1 MDPTVLPAD
10 ETLELAT
17 LGGARALGLDH
28 EIGSLE
34 PGKKAD
40 IVVVDR
46 RSLRMTPIHTGKYDN
61 AITSLVYSA
70 TADDVD
76 TVLIDGAV
84 VLRGRRLTR
93 VSEEEIVERATRV
106 GRDLLARREPYVESR
121 DLVLD
126 EVF

>member
-1 MDPTVLPAD
+1 
-10 ETLELAT
+10 
-17 LGGARALGLDH
+17 
-28 EIGSLE
+28 
-34 PGKKAD
+34 
-40 IVVVDR
+40 
-46 RSLRMTPIHTGKYDN
+46 
-61 AITSLVYSA
+61 
-70 TADDVD
+70 VD